1 LNDSQFIVWNFN
13 VKKDIA
19 IDLEEE
25 LCNDG
30 VDDII

>member
-1 LNDSQFIVWNFN
+1 MSYFFVWNFN
-13 VKKDIA
+13 VKKDIV

-30 VDDII
+30 ADDIF